1 MLCYN
6 GAVRRIPTQMCKTQQ
21 CAERNNGKKVFL
33 QENGGKENFVGFL
46 KSVEYNNP
54 GREKRK
60 SEKCAQYSNR
70 ADGKILPRGNVRRLT
85 TRAEKSLYCAVGNNP
100 GPCRANC
107 AQTNNPRQDAPQK
120 NGFLRIVRRITT
132 ALPRK
137 KRIVP

>member
-54 GREKRK
+54 GRQVQTGLCLGE
-60 SEKCAQYSNR
+60 
-70 ADGKILPRGNVRRLT
+70 GLILHHLVSDFGSSRSVWYFFYR
-85 TRAEKSLYCAVGNNP
+85 
-100 GPCRANC
+100 
-107 AQTNNPRQDAPQK
+107 
-120 NGFLRIVRRITT
+120 
-132 ALPRK
+132 
-137 KRIVP
+137 